1 MQNSKHMIHRKMLMN
16 RGRVYLTGQI
26 YTATPI
32 PDDMHSVG
40 YSNMLIR

>member
-1 MQNSKHMIHRKMLMN
+1 MQNSKHMIHRKMLIN

>member
-1 MQNSKHMIHRKMLMN
+1 MQDPKLMIHRKMLMN

-26 YTATPI
+26 YLATPI
-32 PDDMHSVG
+32 PEDMHSIG

>member
-1 MQNSKHMIHRKMLMN
+1 MQNPKHMIHLKMLMN